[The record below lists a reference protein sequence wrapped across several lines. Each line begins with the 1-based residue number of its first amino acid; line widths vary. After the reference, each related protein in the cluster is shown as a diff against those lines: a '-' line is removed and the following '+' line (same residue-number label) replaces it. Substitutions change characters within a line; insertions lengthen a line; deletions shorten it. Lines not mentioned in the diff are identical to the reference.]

1 MPHWESSPIRA
12 CARLV
17 PPLLHTSQR
26 KDLREKLVLPTEDDI
41 EFNSQAVMPYCE
53 SSPIRACA
61 RPVPPLL
68 HTSQRK
74 DLREKLVSPT
84 EYDIVFNM
92 RFTVASVQGLCR
104 QQRTP
109 AERKRRTCTCITVLC
124 AFAYLARGRQ
134 STGKRQREPLLPASA
149 LTHPAVPTR
158 PNKTVP

>member
-1 MPHWESSPIRA
+1 MRDPAS
-12 CARLV
+12 V
-17 PPLLHTSQR
+17 LHTSQR
-26 KDLREKLVLPTEDDI
+26 KDLRKVGLPTEDDI
-41 EFNSQAVMPYCE
+41 DFNTRQCLSE

-74 DLREKLVSPT
+74 DLREKLVLPT
-84 EYDIVFNM
+84 EDEIIYNM
-92 RFTVASVQGLCR
+92 RCIVASVQGLCR